1 MIAALQN
8 VMFTVNP
15 SIRYFSLKFIT
26 NIKDYFM
33 TSQDNDIQTTVTT
46 TSTFQSVVKNEPF
59 TNKPFDMADIDI
71 AAVTDTAQLPQPT
84 QPPLQKATYKADAT
98 DFVVNEIL
106 PLDFTGEGEHLW
118 LHIEKSGMNTA
129 YLAKLLSEWAEIPL
143 RDVGY
148 SGLKDRHA
156 LTTQWFSLRIP
167 KKQLPESEF
176 APIDIGVNESVTILA
191 QHWHNKKLNRGTH
204 RANQFIIT
212 LREIQFA
219 GFDAFL
225 SMQAPTPE
233 QLLSAKQDVE
243 QHLANISQSGVPNY
257 FGPQRFGRNGNN
269 IREALSLFARPAQ
282 QSRPQPKKSKR
293 KSTPREQ
300 NTMEL
305 SAARSLIFNEILAA
319 RVRDGS
325 WNKGLAGEVFN
336 LAGSGSIFASEALD
350 DTLRARIETGDIHP
364 TAVLWGTGNDKVSG
378 IAAAMETD
386 VVAQSP
392 LLTQLA
398 AGLEQRDIKAQR
410 RALRL
415 PIEVLTWAWHDKE
428 DEQILV
434 LNFTLTTGSFATSVL
449 ASLVQELST
458 LSSSI

>member
-8 VMFTVNP
+8 VMFTFNP

-46 TSTFQSVVKNEPF
+46 TSTSQLVVKNGPF
-59 TNKPFDMADIDI
+59 NNKPFDMTSIDI
-71 AAVTDTAQLPQPT
+71 AAVTDTTQLPQPI
-84 QPPLQKATYKADAT
+84 QPPLKQATYKANAT

-106 PLDFTGEGEHLW
+106 PLEFTGEGEHLW

-129 YLAKLLSEWAEIPL
+129 YLAKLLSEWVDIPL

-176 APIDIGVNESVTILA
+176 APIDIGVNESVTILS

-212 LREIQFA
+212 LRDIQFA
-219 GFDAFL
+219 DFDASL

-233 QLLSAKQDVE
+233 QLLSAKQDIE
-243 QHLANISQSGVPNY
+243 QHLANISESGVPNY

-269 IREALSLFARPAQ
+269 IGEALSLFTRPAQ

-293 KSTPREQ
+293 KSAPREQ

-325 WNKGLAGEVFN
+325 WNTGLAGEVFN
-336 LAGSGSIFASEALD
+336 LAGSGSIFASEELD
-350 DTLRARIETGDIHP
+350 DTLRTRLETGDIHP
-364 TAVLWGTGNDKVSG
+364 TGVLWGMGNDKVSG

-386 VVAQSP
+386 IVAQST
-392 LLTQLA
+392 LLTQLS

-415 PIEVLTWAWHDKE
+415 PIEALTWEWHDKE

-449 ASLVQELST
+449 ASLVQELNTSS
-458 LSSSI
+458 LSI

>member
-1 MIAALQN
+1 MNSQDQDNQN
-8 VMFTVNP
+8 EMTDNATSTSEPDLNSQLSNNEQFD
-15 SIRYFSLKFIT
+15 IT
-26 NIKDYFM
+26 NF
-33 TSQDNDIQTTVTT
+33 DI
-46 TSTFQSVVKNEPF
+46 E
-59 TNKPFDMADIDI
+59 
-71 AAVTDTAQLPQPT
+71 AATDTAQLPQPT
-84 QPPLQKATYKADAT
+84 LPPIKQATYKTHNT

-118 LHIEKSGMNTA
+118 LHIEKSGVNTA

-176 APIDIGVNESVTILA
+176 APVDISANESVTILA

-212 LREIQFA
+212 LRDIDLEN
-219 GFDAFL
+219 DDK
-225 SMQAPTPE
+225 S
-233 QLLSAKQDVE
+233 SVE
-243 QHLANISQSGVPNY
+243 QHLQNISATGVPNY
-257 FGPQRFGRNGNN
+257 FGPQRFGWNGNN
-269 IREALSLFARPAQ
+269 IREALALFARPTPEN
-282 QSRPQPKKSKR
+282 RPQPKKSKR
-293 KSTPREQ
+293 KRAPREQ
-300 NTMEL
+300 NSMEL

-325 WNKGLAGEVFN
+325 WNTGLTGEVFN
-336 LAGSGSIFASEALD
+336 LDGSGSIFTSEAID
-350 DTLRARIETGDIHP
+350 DTLRARVASGDIHP
-364 TAVLWGTGNDKVSG
+364 TGVLWGMANDKVSAV
-378 IAAAMETD
+378 AAQLEND
-386 VVAQSP
+386 VVQNSD

-398 AGLEQRDIKAQR
+398 IGLEKRDVKAQR

-415 PIEVLTWAWHDKE
+415 PIEEMSWEWQNN
-428 DEQILV
+428 DEQTLV

-449 ASLVQELST
+449 ASLVQQLNPYS
-458 LSSSI
+458 